1 MAKYVLIAATLV
13 ASSLAI
19 ALPED
24 RDQPI
29 EINADSAL
37 INEKENRAQYQGAVE
52 VTQGTFRLN
61 GDQIDL
67 ATNANNEVER
77 FVAIGQPARFQSLRR
92 KTDTAPVTGR
102 ANRISYSYDDERVV
116 LIGDAEVRSEGSVFS
131 GPEITYD
138 LESGEVTAAGS
149 RSDRVNMTMQ
159 PKKQ

>member
-1 MAKYVLIAATLV
+1 MAKHVLIAATLV
-13 ASSLAI
+13 ASSLAM

-67 ATNANNEVER
+67 ATNASNEVER
-77 FVAIGQPARFQSLRR
+77 FVATGQPARFQSLRR
-92 KTDTAPVTGR
+92 KTDSAPVTGR
-102 ANRISYSYDDERVV
+102 AKQISYSYDDERVV

-149 RSDRVNMTMQ
+149 RSDRVNMMMQ